1 MLTVFSILLGYNLKV
16 ALGTSTMI
24 MTGVALVGTA
34 SHLALGA
41 ELFLAPMSFIVI
53 ICLIVAV
60 SSARFANRCDIL
72 KLNRVIGIVLLILGL
87 FTIFTKYYL

>member
-1 MLTVFSILLGYNLKV
+1 MFEQNILPDSLKRSGWRCNILDYDAVTV
-16 ALGTSTMI
+16 
-24 MTGVALVGTA
+24 
-34 SHLALGA
+34 ALGA

-72 KLNRVIGIVLLILGL
+72 KLNRVIGIVLLILGI